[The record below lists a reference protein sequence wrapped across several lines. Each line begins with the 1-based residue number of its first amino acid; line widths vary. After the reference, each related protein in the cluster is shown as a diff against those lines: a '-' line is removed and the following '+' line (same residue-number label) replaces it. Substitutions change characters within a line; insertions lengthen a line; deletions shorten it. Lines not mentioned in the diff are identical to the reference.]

1 MPLHIVSTPIGNL
14 ADITHRAIA
23 ILKEAD
29 LILAEDTRR
38 TLTLLNHYKIKNKL
52 QSFNDHNKERTT
64 PAIIEQLK
72 DQNIALV
79 SDAGTPCI
87 SDPGF
92 YLVREAIKHDISIQ
106 SIPGPSA
113 AIAALSIS
121 GLPTDKF
128 LFLGF
133 IPKKGRENFFQ
144 NLPNKTTVILYESP
158 HRIEKTLTILK
169 ETLPEAQLCLAR
181 ELTKKF
187 ETIYRGTAETI
198 LKQAPFKGE
207 ITLLIHKKG

>member
-14 ADITHRAIA
+14 SDITFRAIDT
-23 ILKEAD
+23 LKQAD

-38 TLTLLNHYKIKNKL
+38 TQTLLTHYKISTPMK
-52 QSFNDHNKERTT
+52 SFNDHNKEKLT
-64 PAIIEQLK
+64 PTIIPQLK
-72 DQNIALV
+72 EQNISLV

-92 YLVREAIKHDISIQ
+92 YLVREAIKHEISIH

-113 AIAALSIS
+113 SIAALSIS

-133 IPKKGRENFFQ
+133 IPKKGRENFFT
-144 NLPNKTTVILYESP
+144 NLPTNTTIILYESP
-158 HRIEKTLTILK
+158 HRITKTLTILTK
-169 ETLPEAQLCLAR
+169 TLPEAQLCLAR

-187 ETIYRGTAETI
+187 ETIERGTPEEI
-198 LKQAPFKGE
+198 LKKAPFKGE
-207 ITLLIHKKG
+207 ITLLIYKKG